1 METLNINNNAYTPK
15 FNFAFY
21 KQVSKEN
28 AADNQD
34 GFTMLVNDLL
44 AGSVDAIVS
53 AYYYGMA
60 WYKHNQPS
68 QGAIVNALS
77 DTVFADEER
86 TQKEFDNIIE
96 EMKAS
101 NFLKAH
107 LNQFVKDMDENMD
120 LMQERVDKEADD
132 NPDKDTEEAVLKR
145 MTGQL
150 DHLKQLILTPS
161 VTPGE

>member
-1 METLNINNNAYTPK
+1 M
-15 FNFAFY
+15 
-21 KQVSKEN
+21 
-28 AADNQD
+28 
-34 GFTMLVNDLL
+34 
-44 AGSVDAIVS
+44 S

-60 WYKHNQPS
+60 WYKRNQPS
-68 QGAIVNALS
+68 QEAIVDALS

-101 NFLKAH
+101 NFLKAR

-150 DHLKQLILTPS
+150 DHLKQLISTPS
-161 VTPGE
+161 VTLGE